1 MLRLGR
7 PKSATI
13 NVYSKVGIAFP
24 ICKNQ
29 LYFVV
34 LTTNMKSIGLN
45 GLPSS
50 LPRIQTLF
58 VAIFCLFSKING
70 FSQTCETP
78 IFQASTADGSIDWQ
92 KFPDFNLPFTIIY
105 SGPRL
110 NDSQQMPLRRG
121 FSHLANFN
129 QYDGNLPQANRAVL
143 WYGTATGINQP
154 WDIIRSPWDNNAS
167 AYRSKWA
174 NDMRAFAN
182 LFSDSQGKAMPN
194 VDILMADIER
204 HYNTNDSILSLKR
217 RNLVPAVY
225 SQLTDEAFLAR
236 YQRDMQ
242 NLYAAPFHYMRE
254 NGLPA
259 STRLTSYADTPI
271 RNTFLNIDGN
281 SWQDWIN
288 NPERIHFL
296 TKDSVSNNVGG
307 AFYNRQDFLLPSAYY
322 IYDYPNPYAGNY
334 LAYLLFQVEANKA
347 WSSKDIVPIV
357 WLRYTSSNIN
367 KPIQT
372 WMAEATAIFPFFSGA
387 KGLWLWESP
396 GNTGTNENLANYEYF
411 TQGLYRLSQFKDF
424 FNGGLLYSPK
434 SARDHFADQDPIWR
448 GVVKGNQILVAAH
461 NPFAAE
467 NASTALTLRY
477 GNWQQDIT
485 LKGRE
490 IMLCT
495 FDLPES
501 ALHLLDVT
509 PRPNPASTSLTLD
522 VFTSEDRNVNVQLF
536 SITGQVV
543 YQQSTP
549 IVTGNNPISLQTQTL
564 APGIYLVKVG
574 DGSKSVTKRVLIR
587 K

>member
-1 MLRLGR
+1 M
-7 PKSATI
+7 KTI
-13 NVYSKVGIAFP
+13 DLNV
-24 ICKNQ
+24 
-29 LYFVV
+29 
-34 LTTNMKSIGLN
+34 
-45 GLPSS
+45 LPSS
-50 LPRIQTLF
+50 LLRIQTLV
-58 VAIFCLFSKING
+58 VAILGLLTPFGG

-78 IFQASTADGSIDWQ
+78 SFQASTANGVINWQ
-92 KFPDFNLPFTIIY
+92 KFPDFTLPFTIVY

-110 NDSQQMPLRRG
+110 NDSQQTPLRKG

-129 QYDGNLPQANRAVL
+129 EYDGSLPRANRAIL

-154 WDIIRSPWDNNAS
+154 WDVIRSPWGNNLS
-167 AYRSKWA
+167 TYRSKWA
-174 NDMRAFAN
+174 NEMRSFAN
-182 LFSDSQGKAMPN
+182 LFSDSHGKAMPD

-225 SQLTDEAFLAR
+225 TQLSDEAFLTR
-236 YQRDMQ
+236 YHRDMQ
-242 NLYAAPFHYMRE
+242 NLYAAPFQYMRE

-259 STRLTSYADTPI
+259 STRLTSYSDSPI

-281 SWQDWIN
+281 SWQDWLT
-288 NPERIHFL
+288 NPERVHFL
-296 TKDSVSNNVGG
+296 TKDSVTNTVGG
-307 AFYNRQDFLLPSAYY
+307 SFYNRQDFLLPSAYY

-347 WSSKDIVPIV
+347 WSSKDVVPIV
-357 WLRYTSSNIN
+357 WLRYTSTNIN

-396 GNTGTNENLANYEYF
+396 GNTGTNETLANYEYF

-424 FNGGLLYSPK
+424 FNGGLIYVPK
-434 SARDHFADQDPIWR
+434 SARDHFADQDAIWR

-461 NPFAAE
+461 NPFATE
-467 NASTALTLRY
+467 NASTPMTIRY
-477 GNWQQDIT
+477 GNWQQEIT
-485 LKGRE
+485 LRGRE
-490 IMLCT
+490 IMLCA

-501 ALHLLDVT
+501 ALHVIDIK
-509 PRPNPASTSLTLD
+509 PYPNPASASLTID
-522 VFTSEDRNVNVQLF
+522 VFTSEDRDVNLQLF
-536 SITGQVV
+536 SVTGQIVH
-543 YQQSTP
+543 QQT
-549 IVTGNNPISLQTQTL
+549 IMAKTGNNPVSLHTHNL
-564 APGIYLVKVG
+564 APGMYLVKVG